1 MLAHRKLPAWPNNLL
16 GTAAEDKTGTP
27 NAEAVP
33 AVLVYTGSGRRR
45 LAYRPRP
52 AKPNH
57 RRSTVM
63 AEVELTV
70 TPTVPAVL
78 GNPQPKTEH
87 DPNTKYNDK
96 ILY

>member
-1 MLAHRKLPAWPNNLL
+1 MSTSVTGEVML
-16 GTAAEDKTGTP
+16 GTAAEDKTGKPT
-27 NAEAVP
+27 AEAVP
-33 AVLVYTGSGRRR
+33 AVLPLDPLTGSGWHR
-45 LAYRPRP
+45 LAYRQRR

-57 RRSTVM
+57 RRSTVT
-63 AEVELTV
+63 AEVEVTA

-78 GNPQPKTEH
+78 GNPQPETEH